1 MTPAIVTLDFDPTL
15 HAGPLAVRWETL
27 GLAAAFVVALLVAA
41 VLARAA
47 GRRAGVSRLRL
58 DDLLFLVLAAVP
70 GAIVGGRLVLALDY
84 PDYYRI
90 HPGAL
95 LDPAQGSL
103 SLLGAVLGS
112 TLAVAYMCR
121 LLEIPARR
129 WLDVAA
135 VPLLV
140 AIGLGKL
147 AYLLGGGGQGAPWD
161 GGWAIAFTGPGPWL
175 SSLPAVPAQ
184 PSQVYEAAWALV
196 GVLLVVVVTAG
207 PLRGRLPERF
217 RQEGAWLAAHW
228 AHGREVDPGHL
239 RFGYRFLVALAW
251 WLLGRIVVG
260 FTWREAASVAGL
272 RPEQVGALIALAAV
286 VVVAA
291 WWMRTGRLTA
301 ADRGTPAPARE
312 L

>member
-27 GLAAAFVVALLVAA
+27 GLAAAFFVALLVAA

-47 GRRAGVSRLRL
+47 GRRAGLSRLRL
-58 DDLLFLVLAAVP
+58 DDLLFLALAAVP
-70 GAIVGGRLVLALDY
+70 GAVVGGRLVLALDY
-84 PDYYRI
+84 SDYYRL

-103 SLLGAVLGS
+103 SLLGAVLGA

-161 GGWAIAFTGPGPWL
+161 GGWALAFTGPGPWL

-196 GVLLVVVVTAG
+196 GIPLVVVVTG
-207 PLRGRLPERF
+207 RPLLRRLPERF

-239 RFGYRFLVALAW
+239 RFGYRFLAALAW
-251 WLLGRIVVG
+251 WLLGRVVVG
-260 FTWREAASVAGL
+260 FTWREATSVAGL
-272 RPEQVGALIALAAV
+272 RPEQVGALVVLAAV
-286 VVVAA
+286 VAVAG
-291 WWMRTGRLTA
+291 WWTRTGRLSAAAASTA
-301 ADRGTPAPARE
+301 GP
-312 L
+312 